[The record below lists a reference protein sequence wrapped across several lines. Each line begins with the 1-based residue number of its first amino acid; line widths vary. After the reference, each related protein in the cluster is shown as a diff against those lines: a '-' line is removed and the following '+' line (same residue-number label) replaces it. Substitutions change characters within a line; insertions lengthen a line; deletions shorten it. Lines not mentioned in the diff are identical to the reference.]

1 MEENNVKD
9 LLKSVKKGCRSSLIK
24 LLTDHKYNPTQFQN
38 EHNETLLHLAC
49 RNGHYDIMRTLIEMY
64 HCDLVVVDR
73 NGNSPFHTAC
83 ESNQL
88 KIAAYL
94 CHKLNFLPC
103 AHINHEGNT
112 VLHVACKTGS
122 VPMVKLILSELFLDL
137 MKNVEDQ
144 IWKYRK
150 YLCQEDIFR
159 VLFSIHDFKMIYS
172 HFNVISMYNSDGY
185 NPVHLACRNGHLS
198 TIKYFFTEFRMCLG
212 CCTSL
217 LECVPSLLSIA
228 CDYRHTSII
237 EFLYT
242 QRDINT
248 PLCDAIIPMKIKA
261 DTSRTNYTDFFI
273 SHFNRNVHKNLRTS
287 RGNICTEGESSL
299 FFAVRHADKVLF
311 NHLTTVSWGKTFQ
324 MLNSNHDTLFHAAC
338 FSCDI
343 EMVHMVRAYL
353 AKTLKDPWDHLSKRN
368 KQGNT
373 CLHLACE
380 WGSLAVAKYL
390 IEVGFKINEKNSQ
403 GDTPLH
409 ICIQYERLEIF
420 DYLLSDEREDVDI
433 NSSNELGETPLHI
446 ASFNPLL
453 HFAEEIIS
461 HPKFNSIDTPDISG
475 ETPLFNACHAKK
487 EDVISKKEDVISKKE
502 DVISKKEDVISKK
515 EDVISKKEDVI
526 SKKEDV
532 ISKKE
537 DVISKKEDVISKKE
551 DVISKKEDVIS
562 KKEDVIPKKED
573 VISFLLSK
581 NCDLLCVNI
590 FGETVLNVVLRL
602 GLFKIAGSIFE
613 VMESYPSKLQNY
625 FGQTLLHIVCT
636 TGDVKIVKSL
646 AHYSTVYALSEDIN
660 LIDKVNELTPL
671 QCACMQGNVPLFEY
685 LLNEVPDCD
694 PDTKNKDGD
703 TVLHIC
709 CKNNF
714 SQMAKICKDHSSITI
729 RNELGDTPLHVA
741 CKDENYD
748 LVLSLLEDTDVKNLE
763 SCCNLDGDSLLHIA
777 AGKDGALKVVMKL
790 VETGICSHT
799 AKNMHTGNTALH
811 VAFSKG
817 VLKNAEYLLDKQAR
831 DKISWYNAD
840 DESPLCL
847 AVRNKQYFFLEAI
860 LKPSFKP
867 WFLQKCI
874 TVRHPFGNVLKEEYI
889 TMPLPH
895 YLIYSV
901 IKAHEVNPQV
911 TPYDQMPHYVKER
924 SKINSCELLYKFLD
938 FILVH
943 NLCGDLC
950 ALLDSRGCSLL
961 HYLAL
966 CKCEH
971 FRKSEDKLL
980 TNNLCSIQD
989 KKSKQTP
996 LHLACFKANER
1007 MIYNILQLKNSYQLL
1022 HAKNA
1027 FGETPPDLYE
1037 QLSPNCTNF
1046 LLACG
1051 ADMKLKKENRHGH
1064 NPEDTKTS
1072 NIGVIVVGNSAA
1084 GKTTLICSLKK
1095 MLTNNRNLKHEL
1107 NPTTGIV
1114 TDEIKSFKTSS
1125 NSYIFYDFAGQ
1136 VEFETS
1142 HSVRLDNI
1150 LSSAAESASASP
1162 FVFLLMV
1169 KGNEPLSENELHI
1182 NKWFSFVQSHV
1193 QVNNKNIHVAL
1204 VCSHDDLLN
1213 DTQRSLR
1220 KNELKECL
1228 KVLSENKQ
1236 FTKINV
1242 YETPILLNGLKTDTG
1257 PLNKLLRY
1265 LEDMFLFCKP
1275 SCLSNV
1281 CQELSNSL
1289 KAWFPQKPCQ
1299 VKDLVKRITDGRK
1312 FSLQDDR
1319 IAVSSSHYSRL
1330 LPNESN
1336 KLVDLLKELNIKNH
1350 IVLLMQSEEKL
1361 NWWIINKNIQDTMF
1375 SKVISVFSP
1384 RSFRDTPNHLP
1395 ITHNTG
1401 VIPTE
1406 KLSKIFSELS
1416 FPIDLIESY
1425 LISMEYCKLIEDE
1438 AVLHLIT
1445 GTEST
1450 AESNRYF
1457 FFPGLIK
1464 KNKQDLPKSK
1474 FQYNYG
1480 WVYEKHIDLR
1490 LRFLHSLLLSLTFKF
1505 PPKDTDSGSKYE
1517 RRLALWKNG
1526 LFWCTVQGIDVM
1538 VEVIDERKV
1547 VALFRCN
1554 SEKQLMPL
1562 AKYRSDVI
1570 AEIEKVLK
1578 RCNPDKTST
1587 GLEYSILHPSP
1598 TDFNGDLSVELLHSK
1613 ESLKKIW
1620 KCMCS
1625 EEPDSRSLPITYT
1638 ERVPLHVMFGYD
1650 SYMLLELSTLRDLQK
1665 QLKTTLSPQTFLEVC
1680 SQLGAEAL
1688 ARILEIRI
1696 SENML
1701 EEFIEKH
1708 GDESVLTLCSHLNNY
1723 SIFQLQ
1729 DLSF

>member
-9 LLKSVKKGCRSSLIK
+9 LLKRVKKGCRSSLIK

-64 HCDLVVVDR
+64 HCDLMVVDR

-83 ESNQL
+83 ESNKL

-94 CHKLNFLPC
+94 CHKLDFLPC
-103 AHINHEGNT
+103 AHINCEGNT
-112 VLHVACKTGS
+112 VLHVACQTGS
-122 VPMVKLILSELFLDL
+122 VPMVRLLLCEIFLSHWNKE
-137 MKNVEDQ
+137 VEGN
-144 IWKYRK
+144 IWKYRS
-150 YLCQEDIFR
+150 YLCQEDIFH
-159 VLFSIHDFKMIYS
+159 VLLSVNNFIVLNCRFDIVYL
-172 HFNVISMYNSDGY
+172 YNNNGY
-185 NPVHLACRNGHLS
+185 NPVHLACRNGHLN
-198 TIKYFFTEFRMCLG
+198 IVKYFFTEVTMCLAV
-212 CCTSL
+212 SYL
-217 LECVPSLLSIA
+217 ISCVPSLLSIA
-228 CDYRHTSII
+228 CEYRHTAII

-242 QRDINT
+242 LCDINT
-248 PLCDAIIPMKIKA
+248 HIILPISSHRQNHTDLFRAHIDKEVK
-261 DTSRTNYTDFFI
+261 SNLGTND
-273 SHFNRNVHKNLRTS
+273 
-287 RGNICTEGESSL
+287 GNAHTKESSL
-299 FFAVRHADKVLF
+299 FFAVRRADKVLF
-311 NHLTTVSWGKTFQ
+311 DHLIMVSTGKTIQ
-324 MLNSNHDTLFHAAC
+324 LLNSNDDTLFHAAC
-338 FSCDI
+338 SSCDFKMVC
-343 EMVHMVRAYL
+343 MVHAYL
-353 AKTLKDPWDHLSKRN
+353 ATALPEEQDLRDHCSKRN
-368 KQGNT
+368 KQGST

-380 WGSLAVAKYL
+380 WGSLPVAKYL
-390 IEVGFKINEKNSQ
+390 IEMGFKINEKNSQ

-409 ICIQYERLEIF
+409 ICIRYVRLEIF
-420 DYLLSDEREDVDI
+420 DYLFKKCDDV
-433 NSSNELGETPLHI
+433 NSSNELGETLLHI
-446 ASFNPLL
+446 ASFNPSL
-453 HFAEEIIS
+453 HFAKNIIS
-461 HPKFNSIDTPDISG
+461 HPKFNSIDTPDIFG
-475 ETPLFNACHAKK
+475 DTPLFNACHVKND
-487 EDVISKKEDVISKKE
+487 ESDVV
-502 DVISKKEDVISKK
+502 
-515 EDVISKKEDVI
+515 
-526 SKKEDV
+526 
-532 ISKKE
+532 
-537 DVISKKEDVISKKE
+537 
-551 DVISKKEDVIS
+551 
-562 KKEDVIPKKED
+562 
-573 VISFLLSK
+573 SFLIEN
-581 NCDLLCVNI
+581 NCKLLHVNI
-590 FGETVLNVVLRL
+590 FGETVLNVTLRL
-602 GLFKIAGSIFE
+602 GLFKIADSIFKK
-613 VMESYPSKLQNY
+613 VESYPSKLQNY
-625 FGQTLLHIVCT
+625 FGQTLLHIACST
-636 TGDVKIVKSL
+636 DDVEIVEYLEGHSKK
-646 AHYSTVYALSEDIN
+646 YALSEDIN

-671 QCACMQGNVPLFEY
+671 QCACVHGNEPLCEH
-685 LLNEVPDCD
+685 LLKVSDCD
-694 PDTKNKDGD
+694 PDTKNKNGN

-709 CKNNF
+709 CEKNL
-714 SQMAKICKDHSSITI
+714 SHMAEICKDCSSIGV

-741 CKDENYD
+741 CKHENYD
-748 LVLSLLEDTDVKNLE
+748 LLLSLLDNT
-763 SCCNLDGDSLLHIA
+763 NLDSYCNADGNSLLHVA
-777 AGKDGALKVVMKL
+777 AGKDGALKVVTEL
-790 VETGICSHT
+790 VESTICSYT
-799 AKNMHTGNTALH
+799 AKNMRTGNTALH

-817 VLKNAEYLLDKQAR
+817 ALKNAEYLLDKQAH
-831 DKISWYNAD
+831 DEGTWYND
-840 DESPLCL
+840 NNESPLCL

-860 LKPSFKP
+860 ILKPSFKP
-867 WFLQKCI
+867 RFLQKCI
-874 TVRHPFGNVLKEEYI
+874 TMRHPFGNVLKEEYM

-895 YLIYSV
+895 YLIYSA
-901 IKAHEVNPQV
+901 IKAHEINPQE

-924 SKINSCELLYKFLD
+924 REINSCELLYKFLD

-950 ALLDSRGCSLL
+950 ASLDSRGCSLL

-966 CKCEH
+966 CECEH
-971 FRKSEDKLL
+971 FRKIEDKLLL

-1051 ADMKLKKENRHGH
+1051 AEMKLKKEIRHGY
-1064 NPEDTKTS
+1064 NPEDTETS

-1114 TDEIKSFKTSS
+1114 TDEIKSFKNTS

-1169 KGNEPLSENELHI
+1169 KGNEPLSENELQI

-1204 VCSHDDLLN
+1204 VCSHDDLLEN

-1265 LEDMFLFCKP
+1265 LEDMFLFCMP

-1299 VKDLVKRITDGRK
+1299 VKDLVKRITDGRQFFLENK
-1312 FSLQDDR
+1312 K
-1319 IAVSSSHYSRL
+1319 IEVSSSHYSRL

-1384 RSFRDTPNHLP
+1384 HSFDTPNHLP

-1474 FQYNYG
+1474 FKYNYG

-1613 ESLKKIW
+1613 ESLKKIR

-1638 ERVPLHVMFGYD
+1638 ERVTLDVMFGYD

-1665 QLKTTLSPQTFLEVC
+1665 QLKTTLSPQTFLEVR
-1680 SQLGAEAL
+1680 SRLGAGAL
-1688 ARILEIRI
+1688 ARILEIRT

-1708 GDESVLTLCSHLNNY
+1708 GDESALTLCSHLNNY

>member
-1 MEENNVKD
+1 MEESNVKD
-9 LLKSVKKGCRSSLIK
+9 LLKRVKKGCRSSLIK

-64 HCDLVVVDR
+64 HCDLMVVDK

-83 ESNQL
+83 GSIQL

-94 CHKLNFLPC
+94 CHKLDFLPC
-103 AHINHEGNT
+103 AHINRGGNT
-112 VLHVACKTGS
+112 VLHVACETGS

-137 MKNVEDQ
+137 REKVEGQ

-150 YLCQEDIFR
+150 YQCQEDILR
-159 VLFSIHDFKMIYS
+159 VLFSIHDFKMIHS
-172 HFNVISMYNSDGY
+172 RFDVISMYNSDGY

-198 TIKYFFTEFRMCLG
+198 TIKYFFTEVRMCLG
-212 CCTSL
+212 SCTSL
-217 LECVPSLLSIA
+217 LECVPSLLNIA
-228 CDYRHTSII
+228 CNYRHTSII

-242 QRDINT
+242 QCDINT
-248 PLCDAIIPMKIKA
+248 PLCDAIIPMKITA
-261 DTSRTNYTDFFI
+261 DPSRTNYTDFFI
-273 SHFNRNVHKNLRTS
+273 IHFNRNVHQNLRTS

-343 EMVHMVRAYL
+343 EMVHIVHAYL
-353 AKTLKDPWDHLSKRN
+353 AKAPWDHLSKRN

-380 WGSLAVAKYL
+380 WGSLPVAMYL
-390 IEVGFKINEKNSQ
+390 IGMGFKINEKNSQ

-420 DYLLSDEREDVDI
+420 DYLLSDECEDIDI

-453 HFAEEIIS
+453 HFAKEIIS

-487 EDVISKKEDVISKKE
+487 EDVISKEEDVIP
-502 DVISKKEDVISKK
+502 
-515 EDVISKKEDVI
+515 
-526 SKKEDV
+526 
-532 ISKKE
+532 
-537 DVISKKEDVISKKE
+537 
-551 DVISKKEDVIS
+551 

-573 VISFLLSK
+573 VIPKKEDVVPKKEDVIPKKEDVIPKKKDVIPKKKDMILDVLSFLLSK

-590 FGETVLNVVLRL
+590 FGETVLNIVLRL
-602 GLFKIAGSIFE
+602 GLFKIAGSIFK
-613 VMESYPSKLQNY
+613 MLESYPSKLQNY

-660 LIDKVNELTPL
+660 LIDKVKELTPL

-685 LLNEVPDCD
+685 LLEVPDCD

-741 CKDENYD
+741 CKHENYD

-790 VETGICSHT
+790 VETSICSHT

-817 VLKNAEYLLDKQAR
+817 VLKNAEYLLDKQAH

-847 AVRNKQYFFLEAI
+847 AVGNEQHDFLEAI
-860 LKPSFKP
+860 VLKPSIKS
-867 WFLQKCI
+867 WFLQNCI
-874 TVRHPFGNVLKEEYI
+874 TVRHPFGNVLKEEYV

-895 YLIYSV
+895 YLVYTV
-901 IKAHEVNPQV
+901 IKAHEFDSQS
-911 TPYDQMPHYVKER
+911 TSYDKKPHYVRGGSEKNR
-924 SKINSCELLYKFLD
+924 CMFTSKFLD

-943 NLCGDLC
+943 KLCGDLC
-950 ALLDSRGCSLL
+950 ALLDSFGCSLL

-966 CKCEH
+966 CECEH
-971 FRKSEDKLL
+971 LRKNEDKLL

-989 KKSKQTP
+989 KSKQTP
-996 LHLACFKANER
+996 LHLACLKANER
-1007 MIYNILQLKNSYQLL
+1007 MIYNILQLKNAHQLL
-1022 HAKNA
+1022 HTKNG

-1037 QLSPNCTNF
+1037 QSSPNCTNF

-1051 ADMKLKKENRHGH
+1051 AEMKLNKEIGRAYKT
-1064 NPEDTKTS
+1064 EVTKTS
-1072 NIGVIVVGNSAA
+1072 SIGVIVVGNSEA
-1084 GKTTLICSLKK
+1084 GKTTLIHSLKK
-1095 MLTNNRNLKHEL
+1095 MLTNKRNLKHEH

-1114 TDEIKSFKTSS
+1114 TDEIKSFKTNS
-1125 NSYIFYDFAGQ
+1125 NSYTFYDFAGQ

-1142 HSVRLDNI
+1142 HSVRLENI

-1162 FVFLLMV
+1162 FIFLLMV
-1169 KGNEPLSENELHI
+1169 KGSDLVSENELQI
-1182 NKWFSFVQSHV
+1182 NKWFSFVRSHV

-1204 VCSHDDLLN
+1204 VCSHDDLLEN
-1213 DTQRSLR
+1213 DTQRSAR
-1220 KNELKECL
+1220 GKKLKERL
-1228 KVLSENKQ
+1228 KVLSDDKM
-1236 FTKINV
+1236 TKINI
-1242 YETPILLNGLKTDTG
+1242 YETPILLNGLKTDTV

-1265 LEDMFLFCKP
+1265 LEDMFSFCMP
-1275 SCLSNV
+1275 SCLSEV

-1289 KAWFPQKPCQ
+1289 KAWFPQEPCQ
-1299 VKDLVKRITDGRK
+1299 VQDLVKRIADGRK

-1319 IAVSSSHYSRL
+1319 IAVSSLHYSRL
-1330 LPNESN
+1330 LPNKSN

-1375 SKVISVFSP
+1375 SKVTSLFSP
-1384 RSFRDTPNHLP
+1384 GSFKDAPNHLP

-1401 VIPTE
+1401 VIPT
-1406 KLSKIFSELS
+1406 KTLSEIFSDLS

-1425 LISMEYCKLIEDE
+1425 LISMDYCKLIEDE
-1438 AVLHLIT
+1438 EVLHLIT
-1445 GTEST
+1445 GNEST
-1450 AESNRYF
+1450 AKTNHF
-1457 FFPGLIK
+1457 FFPALIK
-1464 KNKQDLPKSK
+1464 KKKQDLPKSE
-1474 FQYNYG
+1474 FRYNYG
-1480 WVYEKHIDLR
+1480 WVYEKHTDLG

-1505 PPKDTDSGSKYE
+1505 PSNDTDSGSKFE

-1526 LFWCTVQGIDVM
+1526 LFWCTTQGIDVL
-1538 VEVIDERKV
+1538 VEVIEGRKV

-1554 SEKQLMPL
+1554 SKKQLMHL

-1578 RCNPDKTST
+1578 RCTPDKASM
-1587 GLEYSILHPSP
+1587 GLESSILHPSP
-1598 TDFNGDLSVELLHSK
+1598 SNFNADLSTELLQSK
-1613 ESLKKIW
+1613 IALMKIQ
-1620 KCMCS
+1620 KCVS
-1625 EEPDSRSLPITYT
+1625 SKEPDSRSLFISNT
-1638 ERVPLHVMFGYD
+1638 ETVSLCEVCGYD
-1650 SYMLLELSTLRDLQK
+1650 SYMLLKLSTMMDLQK
-1665 QLKTTLSPQTFLEVC
+1665 QLETALLPQTFLEVR
-1680 SQLGAEAL
+1680 SQLGAQDL
-1688 ARILEIRI
+1688 ARILEIHI

-1708 GDESVLTLCSHLNNY
+1708 GDESALTLCSHLNNY
-1723 SIFQLQ
+1723 SLFQLQ

>member
-1 MEENNVKD
+1 MEESNVKD
-9 LLKSVKKGCRSSLIK
+9 LLKRVKKGCRSSLIK

-64 HCDLVVVDR
+64 HCDLMVVDR

-94 CHKLNFLPC
+94 CHKLDFLPC
-103 AHINHEGNT
+103 AHINREGNT
-112 VLHVACKTGS
+112 VLHVACETGS
-122 VPMVKLILSELFLDL
+122 VPMVELILSELFFDL
-137 MKNVEDQ
+137 MKKVEGQ

-159 VLFSIHDFKMIYS
+159 VLFSIHDFKMIY
-172 HFNVISMYNSDGY
+172 NRLDVISMYNSDGY

-198 TIKYFFTEFRMCLG
+198 TIKYFFTEVRMYLG
-212 CCTSL
+212 SCTSL

-228 CDYRHTSII
+228 CDYGHASII

-242 QRDINT
+242 QCDINT

-261 DTSRTNYTDFFI
+261 DPSRTNHTEFLI
-273 SHFNRNVHKNLRTS
+273 SHFNRNVNQNLRTTCS

-353 AKTLKDPWDHLSKRN
+353 AKAPWDHLSKRN

-380 WGSLAVAKYL
+380 WGSLPVAKYL
-390 IEVGFKINEKNSQ
+390 IGMGFKINEKNSQ

-409 ICIQYERLEIF
+409 ICIQYERLDIF
-420 DYLLSDEREDVDI
+420 DYLLSDERADVDI

-461 HPKFNSIDTPDISG
+461 HPKFNSRDTPDISG
-475 ETPLFNACHAKK
+475 DTPLFNACHA
-487 EDVISKKEDVISKKE
+487 
-502 DVISKKEDVISKK
+502 
-515 EDVISKKEDVI
+515 
-526 SKKEDV
+526 
-532 ISKKE
+532 
-537 DVISKKEDVISKKE
+537 
-551 DVISKKEDVIS
+551 
-562 KKEDVIPKKED
+562 KKED

-602 GLFKIAGSIFE
+602 RLFKIAGSIFE
-613 VMESYPSKLQNY
+613 VLESYPSKLQNY

-671 QCACMQGNVPLFEY
+671 QCACKHGNVPLFEY
-685 LLNEVPDCD
+685 LLEVPDCD

-714 SQMAKICKDHSSITI
+714 SQMAKMCKDRSSITI

-741 CKDENYD
+741 CKHENYD
-748 LVLSLLEDTDVKNLE
+748 LVLSLLEDTDAKNLE

-790 VETGICSHT
+790 VETGMCSHT

-817 VLKNAEYLLDKQAR
+817 VLKNAEYLLDKQAH

-847 AVRNKQYFFLEAI
+847 AVRNEQHDFLEAI
-860 LKPSFKP
+860 VLKPSIKS
-867 WFLQKCI
+867 WFLQNCI
-874 TVRHPFGNVLKEEYI
+874 TVRHPFGNVLKEEYV

-895 YLIYSV
+895 YLIYTV
-901 IKAHEVNPQV
+901 IKAHECDSQS
-911 TPYDQMPHYVKER
+911 TSYDKKPHYVRGGSEMNR
-924 SKINSCELLYKFLD
+924 CMFTSKFLD

-943 NLCGDLC
+943 KLCGDLC
-950 ALLDSRGCSLL
+950 ALLDSFGCSLL

-966 CKCEH
+966 CDCEH
-971 FRKSEDKLL
+971 LRKNEDNLL

-989 KKSKQTP
+989 KSKQTP
-996 LHLACFKANER
+996 LHLACLKANER
-1007 MIYNILQLKNSYQLL
+1007 MVYNILQLKNAHQLL
-1022 HAKNA
+1022 HTKNG

-1037 QLSPNCTNF
+1037 QSSPYCTNF

-1051 ADMKLKKENRHGH
+1051 ANMKLKKEIGRAYKT
-1064 NPEDTKTS
+1064 EVTKTS
-1072 NIGVIVVGNSAA
+1072 NIGVIVVGNSEA
-1084 GKTTLICSLKK
+1084 GKTTLIHSLKK
-1095 MLTNNRNLKHEL
+1095 MLTNNRNLKHEH

-1114 TDEIKSFKTSS
+1114 TDEFKSFKTNS
-1125 NSYIFYDFAGQ
+1125 NSYTFYDFAGQ

-1142 HSVRLDNI
+1142 HSVRLENI

-1162 FVFLLMV
+1162 FIFLLMV
-1169 KGNEPLSENELHI
+1169 KGSDLVSENELQI
-1182 NKWFSFVQSHV
+1182 NKWFSFVCSHV

-1204 VCSHDDLLN
+1204 VCSHDDLLEN
-1213 DTQRSLR
+1213 DTQRSAR
-1220 KNELKECL
+1220 GKKLKERL
-1228 KVLSENKQ
+1228 KVLSDDKM
-1236 FTKINV
+1236 TKINI
-1242 YETPILLNGLKTDTG
+1242 YETPILLNGLKTDTV

-1265 LEDMFLFCKP
+1265 LEDMFLFCMP
-1275 SCLSNV
+1275 SCLSEV

-1289 KAWFPQKPCQ
+1289 KAWFPQEPCQ
-1299 VKDLVKRITDGRK
+1299 VQDLVKRVTNGRK
-1312 FSLQDDR
+1312 FSLQEDR
-1319 IAVSSSHYSRL
+1319 IAVSSLHYSRL

-1350 IVLLMQSEEKL
+1350 IVLLMQSQQKL

-1375 SKVISVFSP
+1375 SKVISLFSP
-1384 RSFRDTPNHLP
+1384 RNFRDTPNHLP

-1416 FPIDLIESY
+1416 LPIDLIESY

-1438 AVLHLIT
+1438 EVLHLIT

-1474 FQYNYG
+1474 FKYNYG

-1538 VEVIDERKV
+1538 VEVIDGRKV

-1613 ESLKKIW
+1613 ESLKKIR

-1680 SQLGAEAL
+1680 SQLGAGAL
-1688 ARILEIRI
+1688 ARILEIRT

-1708 GDESVLTLCSHLNNY
+1708 GDESALTLCSHLNNY